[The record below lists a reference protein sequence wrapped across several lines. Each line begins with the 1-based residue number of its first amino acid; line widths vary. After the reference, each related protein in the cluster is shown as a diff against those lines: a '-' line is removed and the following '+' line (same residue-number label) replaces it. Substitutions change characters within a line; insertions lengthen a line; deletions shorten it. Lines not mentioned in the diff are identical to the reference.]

1 MPKKE
6 KRPSMYDVAE
16 LAGVSQTTVSFVINR
31 SGAGISEETQER
43 VWAAVDEL
51 GYRPNILARGL
62 ASNQTYTLG
71 IISDLIITTPLAVQM
86 IQGAQDCAW
95 ENGYI
100 LLVVN
105 TNGVPD
111 MRDAALNA
119 MSDRHVDGIVY
130 ATMYHR
136 EVKPHKILYEFPSV
150 LMDCFLADHSLPSVV
165 PDEVMGGQVA
175 TEYLLKQGHRRIG
188 LINFADDIPAKFG
201 RHKGYQQA
209 LANYDMPYD
218 ESIIFETDNAR
229 SEGGYLAAKKIL
241 QMKDPPT
248 ALFCFNDR
256 MAMGAYGAIQK
267 SGLSIPDDVA
277 VVGFDNQQLIAAELI
292 PGLTTVALP
301 HYEMGQWAVQHL
313 LEIIEHPETQKGKP
327 APQKKLECPIIVR
340 ESA

>member
-1 MPKKE
+1 MTKKE
-6 KRPSMYDVAE
+6 KRPSMYDVAK

-62 ASNQTYTLG
+62 ASNQTYTIG

-119 MSDRHVDGIVY
+119 MSDRHVDGILY

-150 LMDCFLADHSLPSVV
+150 LLDCFLADHSLPSVV

-175 TEYLLKQGHRRIG
+175 TEYLLQKGHRRIG
-188 LINFADDIPAKFG
+188 MINFADNIPAKFG
-201 RHKGYQQA
+201 RLQGYQQA
-209 LANYDMPYD
+209 LANFDVPYE
-218 ESIIFETDNAR
+218 ESLIYETDNAR
-229 SEGGYLAAKKIL
+229 SEGGFLAANKIL

-267 SGLSIPDDVA
+267 SGLSIPEDVA
-277 VVGFDNQQLIAAELI
+277 VVGYDNQQLIAAELI

-313 LEIIEHPETQKGKP
+313 LESIEHPETKKGGNP
-327 APQKKLECPIIVR
+327 PQKKLECPIIIR
-340 ESA
+340 ESV